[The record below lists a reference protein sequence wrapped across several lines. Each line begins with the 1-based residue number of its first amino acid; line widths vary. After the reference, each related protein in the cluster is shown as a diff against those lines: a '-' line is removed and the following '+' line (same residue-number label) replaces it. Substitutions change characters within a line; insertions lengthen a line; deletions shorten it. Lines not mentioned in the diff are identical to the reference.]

1 MKRMIIA
8 AAVLAASAG
17 VAHADCR
24 YEAPRAISAVDT
36 SGISTVRVITGAG
49 SLEVTGRTGGPIE
62 ATGTACASNQNDL
75 EDIRLVTRKRGQTLE
90 IEAEIPD
97 QNRSWGR
104 SARMDVR
111 ISLPDSIELEI
122 EDGSGSIEI
131 RNTGDT
137 RIDDGSGSITV
148 HGARSLWIDDGSGDI
163 DIENIAG
170 LVEIEDGSGDIDIRD
185 VRNTVRILDDGSG
198 GIDIKRV
205 TGNVIIDDDG
215 SGGIYVTEV
224 GGDLVVGDHGS
235 GGLSFDRI
243 NGKVSV
249 RD

>member
-36 SGISTVRVITGAG
+36 SGISVVRVITGAG
-49 SLEVTGRTGGPIE
+49 SLEVTGRSGGPIE
-62 ATGTACASNQNDL
+62 ATGTACASRRADL
-75 EDIRLVTRKRGQTLE
+75 EDIRLVARHRGQTLE
-90 IEAEIPD
+90 IEAEYPR
-97 QNRSWGR
+97 QNMSWRR

-111 ISLPDSIELEI
+111 ISLPDSIALEI
-122 EDGSGSIEI
+122 EDGSGSIVV
-131 RNTGDT
+131 RNTGHT

-148 HGARSLWIDDGSGDI
+148 RGARSLWIDDGSGDI
-163 DIENIAG
+163 DIEDIDG
-170 LVEIEDGSGDIDIRD
+170 LVEITDGSGDIHIRD
-185 VRNTVRILDDGSG
+185 VRNDVRILDDGSG
-198 GIDIKRV
+198 DIHIERV
-205 TGNVIIDDDG
+205 TGSVFIDEDG
-215 SGGIYVTEV
+215 SGGIYVTDV
-224 GGDLVVGDHGS
+224 GGDLIVGDHGS

-243 NGKVSV
+243 RGKVSV